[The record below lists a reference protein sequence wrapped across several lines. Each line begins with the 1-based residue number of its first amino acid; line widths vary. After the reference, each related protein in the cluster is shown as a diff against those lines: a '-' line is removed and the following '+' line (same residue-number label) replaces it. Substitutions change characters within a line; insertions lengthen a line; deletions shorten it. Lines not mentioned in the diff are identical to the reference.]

1 MLAGSFDHLVG
12 ESSVGGTVRPSA
24 LGVELVVMLG
34 FSVAFKSLRVAETDV
49 ARLGYCIRGLSFGA

>member
-12 ESSVGGTVRPSA
+12 ESSVGMRPSA